1 MQRGSVEQREQHKIT
16 TIFKIVIT
24 EQSVGRFQLAL
35 LRDLVLLKYIKITI
49 ITARQQNPSTG
60 KRFSVLDV
68 LTFARNPFYNL

>member
-1 MQRGSVEQREQHKIT
+1 MQWGSVEQHEQHEIM
-16 TIFKIVIT
+16 IILNIVII
-24 EQSVGRFQLAL
+24 EQLVGRFQLAL

-68 LTFARNPFYNL
+68 LTFARNLFYN